1 MKSLKQNNKGIS
13 LREIIVTVSIIA
25 IVVVPLISGFFT
37 AMEIN
42 SDSRRIQN
50 ATYIAQDVMEIVK
63 AKDIESLVQYS
74 VDTYGINAI
83 VENNIIINNILII
96 HQRLAL
102 LLYSA
107 NNSTTNLFSSILSSP
122 LNYKIYY

>member
-13 LREIIVTVSIIA
+13 LIEIIVTVSIIA

-63 AKDIESLVQYS
+63 AKDIDALMQYS
-74 VDTYGINAI
+74 VDTYNVQAN
-83 VENNIIINNILII
+83 VENKTIFYFRKDLYQSLILGNVG
-96 HQRLAL
+96 R
-102 LLYSA
+102 
-107 NNSTTNLFSSILSSP
+107 
-122 LNYKIYY
+122 IYNDRHF